1 MGVVSRLRAV
11 VTVMALTTAV
21 ATGVVVG
28 QAQAQDCQPYG
39 AIGDYWQSQG
49 ADSGWLSSCRNDE
62 NSVPGGRVEAFV
74 GGAIYWSPQTGARS
88 VKGAIR
94 SYFNTMGASASF
106 LGLPVTHE
114 TPTPTWVGAFNHF
127 QGGSIYWSPASGVHE
142 VHGAIRDAWAGQS
155 WERDWLGFPTSD
167 EYSVDNGRR
176 SDFQGGS
183 IVWDS
188 RTNTTSF
195 VRSGASPARTPAPP
209 PALSGGAPSVG
220 APSVGASSVGAR
232 ALAVALTKTGAPYVW
247 GGNGPN
253 VFDCSGLTSWAYR
266 QVGIT
271 IPRVADDQARAG
283 TYVSRDNLQAGD
295 LVFFYNPVS
304 HVGIYDGNGNVLNAP
319 DVGQNVKLTPLQYMP
334 YTTARRYG

>member
-1 MGVVSRLRAV
+1 MGVRSRLRAV
-11 VTVMALTTAV
+11 VTVVALTTAV

-28 QAQAQDCQPYG
+28 QAQAQNCQPYG
-39 AIGDYWQSQG
+39 AIGGYWQSQG
-49 ADSGWLSSCRNDE
+49 AGSGWLSSCSNDE

-106 LGLPVTHE
+106 LALPITHE
-114 TPTPTWVGAFNHF
+114 TPTPTRFGAFNHF
-127 QGGSIYWSPASGVHE
+127 QGGSIYWSPATGAHE

-155 WERDWLGFPTSD
+155 WEQDWLGFPTSD

-195 VRSGASPARTPAPP
+195 AAGGASPTPTPAP
-209 PALSGGAPSVG
+209 ASG
-220 APSVGASSVGAR
+220 SSVGAR
-232 ALAVALTKTGAPYVW
+232 ALAVAMTKMGAPYVW

-283 TYVSRDNLQAGD
+283 SFVSRDNLQAGD

-304 HVGIYDGNGNVLNAP
+304 HVGIYDGHGNVLNAP
-319 DVGQNVKLTPLQYMP
+319 DVGQNVKLTPMQYLP